1 MSNLQEYIS
10 KRIRVL
16 RIKEGMTQE
25 MLEEKAELGT
35 NYVYKIENLEPNI
48 KIKTLE
54 KIMKALDVD
63 IPTFF
68 DVTLK
73 EEDSDLVKLIDNLKA
88 LPAYKQKK
96 LIKAI
101 NTIMTETKWQNLF
114 ELNNY
119 FRLKYNLSK
128 RLISMQDRDKSF

>member
-63 IPTFF
+63 ISTFF

-73 EEDSDLVKLIDNLKA
+73 EEDSDLVKLIHNLKA
-88 LPAYKQKK
+88 LPEYKQKK
-96 LIKAI
+96 LITAI
-101 NTIMTETKWQNLF
+101 NTIMTETK
-114 ELNNY
+114 
-119 FRLKYNLSK
+119 
-128 RLISMQDRDKSF
+128 

>member
-25 MLEEKAELGT
+25 MLEEAELGT

-88 LPAYKQKK
+88 LPEYKQKK
-96 LIKAI
+96 LITAI
-101 NTIMTETKWQNLF
+101 NTIMTETK
-114 ELNNY
+114 
-119 FRLKYNLSK
+119 
-128 RLISMQDRDKSF
+128 

>member
-35 NYVYKIENLEPNI
+35 NYVYKIENLEPNM

-63 IPTFF
+63 ISTFF

-96 LIKAI
+96 LITAI
-101 NTIMTETKWQNLF
+101 NTIMTETK
-114 ELNNY
+114 
-119 FRLKYNLSK
+119 
-128 RLISMQDRDKSF
+128 

>member
-1 MSNLQEYIS
+1 
-10 KRIRVL
+10 
-16 RIKEGMTQE
+16 

-63 IPTFF
+63 ISTFF

-73 EEDSDLVKLIDNLKA
+73 EEDSDLVKLIYNLKA
-88 LPAYKQKK
+88 LPEYKQKK
-96 LIKAI
+96 LITAI
-101 NTIMTETKWQNLF
+101 NTIMTETK
-114 ELNNY
+114 
-119 FRLKYNLSK
+119 
-128 RLISMQDRDKSF
+128 

>member
-25 MLEEKAELGT
+25 MLEEIAELGT

-63 IPTFF
+63 ISTFF

-88 LPAYKQKK
+88 LPEYKQKK
-96 LIKAI
+96 LITAI
-101 NTIMTETKWQNLF
+101 NTIMTETK
-114 ELNNY
+114 
-119 FRLKYNLSK
+119 
-128 RLISMQDRDKSF
+128 

>member
-10 KRIRVL
+10 KRMRVL

-63 IPTFF
+63 ISTFF

-88 LPAYKQKK
+88 LPEYKQKK
-96 LIKAI
+96 LITAI
-101 NTIMTETKWQNLF
+101 NTIMTETK
-114 ELNNY
+114 
-119 FRLKYNLSK
+119 
-128 RLISMQDRDKSF
+128 

>member
-63 IPTFF
+63 FSTFF

-88 LPAYKQKK
+88 LPEYKQKK
-96 LIKAI
+96 LITAI
-101 NTIMTETKWQNLF
+101 NTIMTETK
-114 ELNNY
+114 
-119 FRLKYNLSK
+119 
-128 RLISMQDRDKSF
+128 

>member
-1 MSNLQEYIS
+1 MLNLQKYIS

-63 IPTFF
+63 ISTFF

-88 LPAYKQKK
+88 LPEYKQKK
-96 LIKAI
+96 LITAI
-101 NTIMTETKWQNLF
+101 NTIMTETK
-114 ELNNY
+114 
-119 FRLKYNLSK
+119 
-128 RLISMQDRDKSF
+128 

>member
-35 NYVYKIENLEPNI
+35 NYVYKIENLEPNM

-63 IPTFF
+63 ISTFF

-88 LPAYKQKK
+88 LPEYKQKK
-96 LIKAI
+96 LITAI
-101 NTIMTETKWQNLF
+101 NTIVTETK
-114 ELNNY
+114 
-119 FRLKYNLSK
+119 
-128 RLISMQDRDKSF
+128 

>member
-35 NYVYKIENLEPNI
+35 NYVYKIENLEPNM

-73 EEDSDLVKLIDNLKA
+73 EEDSDLVKLIDNLKSF
-88 LPAYKQKK
+88 PEYKQKK
-96 LIKAI
+96 LITAI
-101 NTIMTETKWQNLF
+101 NTIMTETK
-114 ELNNY
+114 
-119 FRLKYNLSK
+119 
-128 RLISMQDRDKSF
+128 

>member
-73 EEDSDLVKLIDNLKA
+73 EEEDSDLVKLIDNLKA

-101 NTIMTETKWQNLF
+101 NTIMTETK
-114 ELNNY
+114 
-119 FRLKYNLSK
+119 
-128 RLISMQDRDKSF
+128 

>member
-35 NYVYKIENLEPNI
+35 NYVYKIENLEPNM

-63 IPTFF
+63 ISTFF
-68 DVTLK
+68 GVTLK

-88 LPAYKQKK
+88 LPEYKQKK
-96 LIKAI
+96 LITAI
-101 NTIMTETKWQNLF
+101 NTIMTETK
-114 ELNNY
+114 
-119 FRLKYNLSK
+119 
-128 RLISMQDRDKSF
+128 

>member
-1 MSNLQEYIS
+1 MSNLQEYTS

-101 NTIMTETKWQNLF
+101 NTIMTETK
-114 ELNNY
+114 
-119 FRLKYNLSK
+119 
-128 RLISMQDRDKSF
+128 

>member
-1 MSNLQEYIS
+1 MSNLQKYIS
-10 KRIRVL
+10 KRIKVL

-63 IPTFF
+63 ISTFF

-101 NTIMTETKWQNLF
+101 NTIMTETK
-114 ELNNY
+114 
-119 FRLKYNLSK
+119 
-128 RLISMQDRDKSF
+128 

>member
-54 KIMKALDVD
+54 KNMKALDVD

-101 NTIMTETKWQNLF
+101 NTIMTETK
-114 ELNNY
+114 
-119 FRLKYNLSK
+119 
-128 RLISMQDRDKSF
+128 

>member
-54 KIMKALDVD
+54 
-63 IPTFF
+63 
-68 DVTLK
+68 
-73 EEDSDLVKLIDNLKA
+73 
-88 LPAYKQKK
+88 
-96 LIKAI
+96 
-101 NTIMTETKWQNLF
+101 
-114 ELNNY
+114 
-119 FRLKYNLSK
+119 
-128 RLISMQDRDKSF
+128 

>member
-48 KIKTLE
+48 KIKPPE

-101 NTIMTETKWQNLF
+101 NTIMTETK
-114 ELNNY
+114 
-119 FRLKYNLSK
+119 
-128 RLISMQDRDKSF
+128 

>member
-63 IPTFF
+63 ISTFF

-73 EEDSDLVKLIDNLKA
+73 EEDSDLVTLIDNLKA
-88 LPAYKQKK
+88 LPEYKQKK
-96 LIKAI
+96 LITAI
-101 NTIMTETKWQNLF
+101 NTIMTETK
-114 ELNNY
+114 
-119 FRLKYNLSK
+119 
-128 RLISMQDRDKSF
+128 

>member
-16 RIKEGMTQE
+16 RRKEGMTQE

-63 IPTFF
+63 ISTFF

-88 LPAYKQKK
+88 LPEYKQKK
-96 LIKAI
+96 LITAI
-101 NTIMTETKWQNLF
+101 NTIMTETK
-114 ELNNY
+114 
-119 FRLKYNLSK
+119 
-128 RLISMQDRDKSF
+128 

>member
-16 RIKEGMTQE
+16 RINEGMTQE

-35 NYVYKIENLEPNI
+35 NYVYKIENLEPNM

-63 IPTFF
+63 ISTFF

-88 LPAYKQKK
+88 LPEYKQKK
-96 LIKAI
+96 LITAI
-101 NTIMTETKWQNLF
+101 NTIMTETK
-114 ELNNY
+114 
-119 FRLKYNLSK
+119 
-128 RLISMQDRDKSF
+128 

>member
-48 KIKTLE
+48 KTL
-54 KIMKALDVD
+54 I
-63 IPTFF
+63 
-68 DVTLK
+68 
-73 EEDSDLVKLIDNLKA
+73 VKSSA
-88 LPAYKQKK
+88 
-96 LIKAI
+96 
-101 NTIMTETKWQNLF
+101 TKMFL
-114 ELNNY
+114 
-119 FRLKYNLSK
+119 
-128 RLISMQDRDKSF
+128 

>member
-63 IPTFF
+63 ISTFF

-73 EEDSDLVKLIDNLKA
+73 EEDSDLIKLIDNLKA
-88 LPAYKQKK
+88 LPEYKQKK
-96 LIKAI
+96 LITAI
-101 NTIMTETKWQNLF
+101 NTIMTETK
-114 ELNNY
+114 
-119 FRLKYNLSK
+119 
-128 RLISMQDRDKSF
+128 

>member
-35 NYVYKIENLEPNI
+35 NYVYKIENLEPNM

-63 IPTFF
+63 ISTFF

-88 LPAYKQKK
+88 LPEYKQKK
-96 LIKAI
+96 LITAI
-101 NTIMTETKWQNLF
+101 NTIMTETK
-114 ELNNY
+114 
-119 FRLKYNLSK
+119 
-128 RLISMQDRDKSF
+128 

>member
-35 NYVYKIENLEPNI
+35 NYVYKIENLEP

-101 NTIMTETKWQNLF
+101 NTIMTETK
-114 ELNNY
+114 
-119 FRLKYNLSK
+119 
-128 RLISMQDRDKSF
+128 

>member
-25 MLEEKAELGT
+25 MIEEKAELGT

-63 IPTFF
+63 ISTFF

-88 LPAYKQKK
+88 LPEYKQKK
-96 LIKAI
+96 LITAI
-101 NTIMTETKWQNLF
+101 NTIMTETK
-114 ELNNY
+114 
-119 FRLKYNLSK
+119 
-128 RLISMQDRDKSF
+128 

>member
-1 MSNLQEYIS
+1 
-10 KRIRVL
+10 
-16 RIKEGMTQE
+16 MTQE

-48 KIKTLE
+48 KIKTFE

-63 IPTFF
+63 ISTFF

-88 LPAYKQKK
+88 LPEYKQKK
-96 LIKAI
+96 LITAI
-101 NTIMTETKWQNLF
+101 NTIMTETK
-114 ELNNY
+114 
-119 FRLKYNLSK
+119 
-128 RLISMQDRDKSF
+128 

>member
-54 KIMKALDVD
+54 KIMKVLDVD

-73 EEDSDLVKLIDNLKA
+73 EEDRDLVKLIDNLKE
-88 LPAYKQKK
+88 LPEYKQKK
-96 LIKAI
+96 LITAI
-101 NTIMTETKWQNLF
+101 NTIMTETK
-114 ELNNY
+114 
-119 FRLKYNLSK
+119 
-128 RLISMQDRDKSF
+128 

>member
-1 MSNLQEYIS
+1 MSSLQEYIS

-63 IPTFF
+63 ISTFF

-88 LPAYKQKK
+88 LPEYKQKK
-96 LIKAI
+96 LITAI
-101 NTIMTETKWQNLF
+101 NTIMTETK
-114 ELNNY
+114 
-119 FRLKYNLSK
+119 
-128 RLISMQDRDKSF
+128 

>member
-1 MSNLQEYIS
+1 MSNLQEYNS

-63 IPTFF
+63 ISTFF

-88 LPAYKQKK
+88 LPEYKQKK
-96 LIKAI
+96 LITAI
-101 NTIMTETKWQNLF
+101 NTIMTETK
-114 ELNNY
+114 
-119 FRLKYNLSK
+119 
-128 RLISMQDRDKSF
+128 